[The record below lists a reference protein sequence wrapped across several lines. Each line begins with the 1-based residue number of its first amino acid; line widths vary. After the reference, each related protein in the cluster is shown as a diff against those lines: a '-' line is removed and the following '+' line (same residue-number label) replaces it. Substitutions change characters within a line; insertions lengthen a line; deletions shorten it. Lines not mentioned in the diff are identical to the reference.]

1 MRGSFDDLDTFIT
14 KARFLAIM
22 IMDKKN
28 PKHHD
33 NNAFY
38 PTCAPNPHSTKFGNL
53 FLDSEFRFAFV
64 TVYLPIIGIAVSYSR
79 MTVLLK
85 KSYKILGNVPHLN
98 ARIRSQK
105 LERAVIRKFIAVFLA
120 YLLTIV
126 VYRLFLLCIPKN
138 VTETTQTTFLQDF
151 MLEYGK
157 LLLLIEPTLNPWL
170 YPLLSGSFR
179 AFYRDLKKHIQA
191 TCFPSFLRSLW
202 TRCHETFELK
212 SSLRINPIELD
223 NLT

>member
-1 MRGSFDDLDTFIT
+1 
-14 KARFLAIM
+14 
-22 IMDKKN
+22 
-28 PKHHD
+28 
-33 NNAFY
+33 
-38 PTCAPNPHSTKFGNL
+38 
-53 FLDSEFRFAFV
+53 
-64 TVYLPIIGIAVSYSR
+64 

-85 KSYKILGNVPHLN
+85 KSYKILGMINIFLSFFHLLIGNVPHLN